1 MRWTPTIFLSRVGA
15 VGLSAPASMSANP
28 LTVGVALALS
38 VAFGTAAVLHVWLNK
53 GLLAAPA
60 EQVLPGSVEAGLRPR
75 LFLLRGAS

>member
-15 VGLSAPASMSANP
+15 VGLSAPPSMSANP
-28 LTVGVALALS
+28 LTVGVALS